1 MNLPNFLRELK
12 RRNVYRAAVAYLAVA
27 WLLVQVATQVAPY
40 FDIPSWIVR
49 LVVVLLAAGFPFA
62 LGLAWAFEL
71 TPQGFLRSED
81 VQPEQPLV
89 RQTRRRIDY
98 IIIAVLTLTV
108 SLLLFDRFRP
118 HRSSNGPAEKSIAVL
133 PFENMTQDKENEFFA
148 DGIQDDILTSL
159 SKISDLK
166 VISRTSTMPYRG
178 NKESRN
184 LRQIGEALGV
194 ENILEGSV
202 RRVAS
207 QVVVTVQ
214 LLDARTDRHI
224 WANRYDRT
232 ISNALTLQGE
242 LAEEIARAL
251 RAKLSPEEKTRVET
265 KPTDN
270 AEAYLLYLR
279 ARELEQKPDTLLED
293 LLAAEK
299 AITEALTLDP
309 KFALAYALRARV
321 RAYIFHFHQATDNWK
336 SKARLDAEEALRL
349 QPNGSE
355 THFALGLCH
364 YWLESDYEK
373 ALAQFAIAAELS
385 PNDTKVPFFVAAIR
399 RRQGQWQEALDLYHR
414 VENLDPQNPNVV
426 RNLLFTNTALRNWE
440 EAAHAGERLEKLAP
454 ASIGTRIQAAYVD
467 FWRIGTTQRLQDL
480 LGTIPQ
486 GTDPDGAVTAARWDV
501 AMIKRDFAAAEG
513 ALKECKLDEV
523 SYLNGE
529 LTPKD
534 FLFGLLYLTKGDPTA
549 AQPYLEAARTR
560 LESSAHE
567 APESAER
574 HANLGLLYAFIG
586 RKDSAIA
593 EGKKAVE
600 LKPETK
606 DAFDGAIMNCYLA
619 LIYAR
624 TGEIDQAFAL
634 LDRLVKTPGAVDSPL
649 YSVTASDLR
658 YRFAWDPLRNDPRF
672 QNLLSSGK

>member
-12 RRNVYRAAVAYLAVA
+12 RRNVYRAAVAYAAVA
-27 WLLVQVATQVAPY
+27 WLVVQVATQVAPY
-40 FDIPSWIVR
+40 FDIPNWIVR

-62 LGLAWAFEL
+62 VVLAWAFEL

-81 VQPEQPLV
+81 APPEQPLV
-89 RQTRRRIDY
+89 RQTRRQIDY

-118 HRSSNGPAEKSIAVL
+118 HGTSSDREAKSIAVL

-159 SKISDLK
+159 AKISDLK
-166 VISRTSTMPYRG
+166 VISRTSTMPYRA
-178 NKESRN
+178 NKEARN

-202 RRVAS
+202 RRAADQVA
-207 QVVVTVQ
+207 VTVQ
-214 LLDARTDRHI
+214 LLDARTDHHI

-251 RAKLSPEEKTRVET
+251 KAKLSPEEKARVET

-270 AEAYLLYLR
+270 PEAYVLYLR
-279 ARELEQKPDTLLED
+279 ARELEEKPDTLLED
-293 LLAAEK
+293 LRAAEK
-299 AITEALTLDP
+299 AISEAIALDP

-321 RAYIFHFHQATDNWK
+321 RAYVFHFHEATDSWK
-336 SKARLDAEEALRL
+336 SKARADADEALRL

-355 THFALGLCH
+355 MHFALGLCY

-373 ALAQFAIAAELS
+373 ALAQFAIAAQLS

-426 RNLLFTNTALRNWE
+426 RNLLFTNTALRKWE
-440 EAAHAGERLEKLAP
+440 DAAHAGERLEKIAP
-454 ASIGTRIQAAYVD
+454 ASMGTRIQAAYVD
-467 FWRIGTTQRLQDL
+467 FWWKGTTQRLQDL
-480 LGTIPQ
+480 LATVPA

-501 AMIKRDFAAAEG
+501 AMINRDFATAENVLRG
-513 ALKECKLDEV
+513 CKLEEV

-534 FLFGLLYLTKGDPTA
+534 FLFGLLYQTKGEIET
-549 AQPYLEAARTR
+549 AQPYLEKARTSLENAAR
-560 LESSAHE
+560 E

-574 HANLGLLYAFIG
+574 HANLGLLYAFMG

-624 TGEIDQAFAL
+624 AGESDQAFTL
-634 LDRLVKTPGAVDSPL
+634 LERLIKTPGAVDSAL
-649 YSVTASDLR
+649 YGVTASDLR
-658 YRFAWDPLRNDPRF
+658 YRYSWDPLRKDPRF
-672 QNLLSSGK
+672 EHLLGSAK

>member
-1 MNLPNFLRELK
+1 
-12 RRNVYRAAVAYLAVA
+12 
-27 WLLVQVATQVAPY
+27 
-40 FDIPSWIVR
+40 
-49 LVVVLLAAGFPFA
+49 
-62 LGLAWAFEL
+62 
-71 TPQGFLRSED
+71 
-81 VQPEQPLV
+81 
-89 RQTRRRIDY
+89 IDY
-98 IIIAVLTLTV
+98 IIIAILTLTV

-118 HRSSNGPAEKSIAVL
+118 HRTLNGPAEKSIAVL

-194 ENILEGSV
+194 DNILEGSV
-202 RRVAS
+202 RRADAQVA
-207 QVVVTVQ
+207 VTVQ

-232 ISNALTLQGE
+232 ISNTLTLQGE

-251 RAKLSPEEKTRVET
+251 KAKLSPEEKVRVET

-270 AEAYLLYLR
+270 AEAYLLFLR

-299 AITEALTLDP
+299 LVTEALALDP

-321 RAYIFHFHQATDNWK
+321 RAYIFHFHQATDSWK
-336 SKARLDAEEALRL
+336 NKARADADEALRL

-355 THFALGLCH
+355 THFALGLCY
-364 YWLESDYEK
+364 YWLESDYER
-373 ALAQFAIAAELS
+373 ALAQFATAAELS

-399 RRQGQWQEALDLYHR
+399 RRQGQWQEALDLYHQ
-414 VENLDPQNPNVV
+414 VEKLDPQNPNVV
-426 RNLLFTNTALRNWE
+426 RNILFTNTALRNWE
-440 EAAHAGERLEKLAP
+440 EAAHASERMGKIAP
-454 ASIGTRIQAAYVD
+454 ASLGTRIQAAYVD
-467 FWRIGTTQRLQDL
+467 FWGNGTTKSLQDL
-480 LGTIPQ
+480 LGTIPA

-501 AMIKRDFAAAEG
+501 AMINRDFVAAETV
-513 ALKECKLDEV
+513 LRESHVDEV

-534 FLFGLLYLTKGDPTA
+534 LLFGLLFLTKGDTAA
-549 AQPYLEAARTR
+549 AQPFLEAARKR
-560 LESSAHE
+560 LENASHE

-574 HANLGLLYAFIG
+574 HANLGLLYAFTG
-586 RKDSAIA
+586 QKDSAIA
-593 EGKKAVE
+593 EGRKAVE
-600 LKPETK
+600 LKPESK
-606 DAFDGAIMNCYLA
+606 DAFDGAIMNCCLA
-619 LIYAR
+619 LIYTR
-624 TGEIDQAFAL
+624 VGETNQALEL
-634 LDRLVKTPGAVDSPL
+634 LERLGQTPGAVDSTL

-658 YRFAWDPLRNDPRF
+658 YRFSWDPLRNEPRF
-672 QNLLSSGK
+672 QHLLGITK